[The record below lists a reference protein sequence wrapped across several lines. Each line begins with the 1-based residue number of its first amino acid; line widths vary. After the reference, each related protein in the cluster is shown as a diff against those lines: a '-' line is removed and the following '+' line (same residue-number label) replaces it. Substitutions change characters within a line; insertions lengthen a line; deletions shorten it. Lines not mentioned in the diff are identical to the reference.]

1 MFRNASEPAAAA
13 AKPPEGGFTLVELLI
28 AMVAGVLLAVG
39 VIRFYKD
46 SYRAYSL
53 QDQIQ
58 ERDQNA
64 HFAVSRLTEIL
75 QQSGSGLP
83 DTGWNMITQVAG
95 VTTIATN
102 PRNAMQFVSYNLPA
116 SQFVAVSDASQWKPV
131 GNILLNVRYALVD
144 YADPAKA
151 TVKLPIDTLYN
162 LSGFSKGV
170 KDNASGMDSIR
181 LTASVTLSVGDRVY
195 GYREDQYLLGGSS
208 GTDLIIRPNSNAAEQ
223 MVLAE
228 NIDSLGFTFKNA
240 TGTAVTTWK
249 TMRSASLAVRAR
261 TAIPDK
267 HIAGQYRKLTL
278 PMNVILRNRI

>member
-1 MFRNASEPAAAA
+1 MCPNASEPAAAPA
-13 AKPPEGGFTLVELLI
+13 QAPDGGFTLIEMLI
-28 AMVAGVLLAVG
+28 AMVAGVLLATG
-39 VIRFYKD
+39 VVRFYKD

-64 HFAVSRLTEIL
+64 HFVVSRLSEIL

-83 DTGWNMITQVAG
+83 DTGWNMITQAAG

-102 PRNAMQFVSYNLPA
+102 PRNAAQFVSYDLPA
-116 SQFVAVSDASQWKPV
+116 SHFVPVSDATQWKAV
-131 GNILLNVRYALVD
+131 GNVLLNVRFALID
-144 YADPAKA
+144 YSDPTKA
-151 TVKLPIDTLYN
+151 TVKIAIDTAYN
-162 LSGFSKGV
+162 GSGFSKGV
-170 KDNASGMDSIR
+170 KDNPAGMDSIR
-181 LTASVTLSVGDRVY
+181 LGVPVTLSVGDRIY
-195 GYREDQYLLGGSS
+195 GYREDQYLLGGAT
-208 GTDLIIRPNSNAAEQ
+208 GTDLLIRPNSNSAEQ

-240 TGTAVTTWK
+240 LGTAVTTWK

-261 TAIPDK
+261 TAIADSRIPGK
-267 HIAGQYRKLTL
+267 YRKLTL

>member
-1 MFRNASEPAAAA
+1 MSPNASEPAAAPA
-13 AKPPEGGFTLVELLI
+13 QAPDGGFTLIEMLI
-28 AMVAGVLLAVG
+28 ALVAGVLLATGLV
-39 VIRFYKD
+39 RFYKD

-64 HFAVSRLTEIL
+64 HFVVSRLSEIL

-83 DTGWNMITQVAG
+83 DTGWNMITQAAG

-102 PRNAMQFVSYNLPA
+102 PRNAMQFVSYNLPS
-116 SQFVAVSDASQWKPV
+116 SQFVPVSDASQWKRV
-131 GNILLNVRYALVD
+131 GNVLLNVRFALID

-151 TVKLPIDTLYN
+151 TVKIAIDTTYN
-162 LSGFSKGV
+162 TGGFSKGV

-181 LTASVTLSVGDRVY
+181 LAASVTLSVGDRIY
-195 GYREDQYLLGGSS
+195 GYRDDQYLLGGAT
-208 GTDLIIRPNSNAAEQ
+208 GTDLLIRPNSNSAEQ

-240 TGTAVTTWK
+240 AGTAVTTWK

-261 TAIPDK
+261 TSIADNRIP
-267 HIAGQYRKLTL
+267 GQYRKLTL